1 MKYAGTNLFS
11 PVRIISYLFLA
22 VIAVFA
28 IFPFYW
34 MLINSLKPSDEVF
47 AIPPTYFP
55 SEINV
60 ESYTNLFASTSM
72 FPRNMLNSLIVATC
86 TALLATLVATMAG
99 YSFSKFRFPGNRP
112 LSYSLF
118 LTQMFPVAA
127 ILVPL
132 FIIFQRLGLYNT
144 LGALI
149 VAGMAFSVPVAIWL
163 MIGFFD
169 AIPSELIDAALIDG
183 ASQIGVLFRIILPI
197 SVNGIVATTMY
208 IFISAWSELLFAV
221 TFTSSR
227 ELATL
232 PVALSNFTGQ
242 YGTDWT
248 GMMAASVLTALPV
261 AIIFLILQ
269 RYFVQGITAG
279 AVKS

>member
-118 LTQMFPVAA
+118 LTPMFPVAA

>member
-1 MKYAGTNLFS
+1 MQHAGSRSFSLVRLTSYA
-11 PVRIISYLFLA
+11 YLAL
-22 VIAVFA
+22 IGVFA

-34 MLINSLKPSDEVF
+34 MLINSLKAPNEVF

-55 SEINV
+55 SEV
-60 ESYTNLFASTSM
+60 SFDSYTNLFASNSM
-72 FPRNMLNSLIVATC
+72 FPRNMLNSFIVATS
-86 TALLATLVATMAG
+86 TAVLATLIATMAG

-112 LSYSLF
+112 ISYSLF

-149 VAGMAFSVPVAIWL
+149 LAGMAFSVPVAIWL

-261 AIIFLILQ
+261 AIIFLSLQ
-269 RYFVQGITAG
+269 RFFVEGITSG
-279 AVKS
+279 AVKN